1 MIFMDHLMPVMDG
14 VECLNHIK
22 EMKDHPNITTPIIIL
37 TANAI
42 IGAKEEYIKAGFT
55 DYLPKPIQERE
66 LQQMLVRYL
75 PKELVTLCTMDELV
89 KKAGGKKKAEKK
101 AADVAGGNVADGTVA
116 ESVATDGTASA
127 GAAVAGSDVTSN
139 ERNTEMVETSKTEN
153 LQAEASN
160 AAVEAAQAAAEDD
173 FVVDPD
179 APLVDRLKAT
189 GMIDTSVGMS
199 YCMDD
204 EDFYG
209 EMLSEYMKSEKKT
222 SMVKFFE
229 AKDWEN
235 YRITVHALKS
245 TSLTIGAVELS
256 EQAKALEMA
265 CKENNETYINDNHEQ
280 VLKCY
285 EGLLVKLDK
294 ALNSVG

>member
-1 MIFMDHLMPVMDG
+1 MDHLMPVMDG

-75 PKELVTLCTMDELV
+75 PKELVTLCTMEELV
-89 KKAGGKKKAEKK
+89 KKAGGKKK
-101 AADVAGGNVADGTVA
+101 DVVS
-116 ESVATDGTASA
+116 ERITDMG
-127 GAAVAGSDVTSN
+127 
-139 ERNTEMVETSKTEN
+139 ETSKNEN
-153 LQAEASN
+153 LQATTETAQTEEKPQAEA
-160 AAVEAAQAAAEDD
+160 ETPQAAAEDD

-179 APLVDRLKAT
+179 ASLVDRLKAT

-204 EDFYG
+204 EEFYG

>member
-1 MIFMDHLMPVMDG
+1 
-14 VECLNHIK
+14 
-22 EMKDHPNITTPIIIL
+22 MKDHPNITTPIIIL

-66 LQQMLVRYL
+66 LQQMLVKYL
-75 PKELVTLCTMDELV
+75 PKELVTLCTMEELV
-89 KKAGGKKKAEKK
+89 KKAGKKKAEKK
-101 AADVAGGNVADGTVA
+101 ADGAAGGNVAGGA
-116 ESVATDGTASA
+116 EAAASVAAVSDGNLSERITDMG
-127 GAAVAGSDVTSN
+127 
-139 ERNTEMVETSKTEN
+139 ETEKNEN
-153 LQAEASN
+153 LQAEGL
-160 AAVEAAQAAAEDD
+160 AAEDD
-173 FVVDPD
+173 FVVDPN
-179 APLVDRLKAT
+179 ASLVDRLKAT

-204 EDFYG
+204 EEFYG
-209 EMLSEYMKSEKKT
+209 EMLTEYMKSEKKT
-222 SMVKFFE
+222 SMVKFYE

-245 TSLTIGAVELS
+245 TSLTIGAAELS

>member
-1 MIFMDHLMPVMDG
+1 VQTEEKTQKDG
-14 VECLNHIK
+14 SQSEASQ
-22 EMKDHPNITTPIIIL
+22 D
-37 TANAI
+37 
-42 IGAKEEYIKAGFT
+42 
-55 DYLPKPIQERE
+55 
-66 LQQMLVRYL
+66 
-75 PKELVTLCTMDELV
+75 VTE
-89 KKAGGKKKAEKK
+89 
-101 AADVAGGNVADGTVA
+101 TVA
-116 ESVATDGTASA
+116 AAEATQP
-127 GAAVAGSDVTSN
+127 
-139 ERNTEMVETSKTEN
+139 ETSQT
-153 LQAEASN
+153 AEET
-160 AAVEAAQAAAEDD
+160 VAAEDD
-173 FVVDPD
+173 FAIDPN

-209 EMLSEYMKSEKKT
+209 EMLAEYMKSEKKT
-222 SMVKFFE
+222 AMVKFFD

-245 TSLTIGAVELS
+245 TSLTIGAVTVS